1 MISVRRDDT
10 VLVLTG
16 RDKGRKGR
24 VIRLFPEEG
33 RALVEK
39 INMVKRHSKPTQQLP
54 QGGVVEKEAAIQLSN
69 LQVVCSKCGKPTR
82 VGVKVLAGGK
92 KARLCKKCGEILD
105 KEK

>member
-1 MISVRRDDT
+1 MKSVRRDDT

-16 RDKGRKGR
+16 RDRGKKGR
-24 VIRLFPEEG
+24 VIRVFPEAG

-54 QGGVVEKEAAIQLSN
+54 QGGVVEKEATIHLSN
-69 LQVVCSKCGKPTR
+69 LQVICNKCGKPTR
-82 VGVKVLAGGK
+82 VGVKALAGGK
-92 KARLCKKCGEILD
+92 KARICKKCGEILD

>member
-1 MISVRRDDT
+1 MMAVRREDM

-16 RDKGRKGR
+16 RDRGKKGR
-24 VIRLFPEEG
+24 VIRVFPERE

-54 QGGVVEKEAAIQLSN
+54 QGGVVEKEATIHLSN
-69 LQVVCSKCGKPTR
+69 LMVVCSKCTKPTR
-82 VGVKVLAGGK
+82 VGVKVLANGK
-92 KARLCKKCGEILD
+92 KARICRKCGEILD